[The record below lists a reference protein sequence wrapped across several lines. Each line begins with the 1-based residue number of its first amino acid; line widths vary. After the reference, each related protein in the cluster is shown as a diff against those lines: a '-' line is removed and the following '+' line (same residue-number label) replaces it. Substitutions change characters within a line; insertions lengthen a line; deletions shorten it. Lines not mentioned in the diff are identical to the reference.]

1 MMEASNIWRVEKY
14 TDEKWVMH
22 IVRSEHDSGHYEVGS
37 HAAKMTLYMTH
48 MTWARNKFSA
58 TQAIKKRDSYPLIMM
73 KGYYWITSAGSAH
86 ANLLQVVA
94 EYNIHSL

>member
-1 MMEASNIWRVEKY
+1 
-14 TDEKWVMH
+14 MH

-73 KGYYWITSAGSAH
+73 KGYY
-86 ANLLQVVA
+86 
-94 EYNIHSL
+94 